1 MYLRRVRSDVI
12 NIKKNRSNLQQME
25 YIYFSVDQLPDSVQ
39 VKLFLYHFY
48 FL

>member
-1 MYLRRVRSDVI
+1 MYLRRVRSDVL
-12 NIKKNRSNLQQME
+12 NIKKNRSILQHMA
-25 YIYFSVDQLPDSVQ
+25 YISFSVDQLRDSVQ